1 MSVLEDT
8 LASVLEWGS
17 SVGTDPCVELGDTH
31 VAFEE
36 CVLGTQS
43 SGTSAPTLQRAG
55 EGCSPASAT
64 QPQHRRS
71 LSKHEQVSLLLLLFG
86 RDELWSPLPRV
97 MVLSAS
103 VSAQHTGHGW
113 QGEPELL

>member
-71 LSKHEQVSLLLLLFG
+71 LSKHEQVSLLL
-86 RDELWSPLPRV
+86 PV
-97 MVLSAS
+97 
-103 VSAQHTGHGW
+103 W
-113 QGEPELL
+113 QGRAVVPSPQGDGSQCVSQCPAHRPRLAG